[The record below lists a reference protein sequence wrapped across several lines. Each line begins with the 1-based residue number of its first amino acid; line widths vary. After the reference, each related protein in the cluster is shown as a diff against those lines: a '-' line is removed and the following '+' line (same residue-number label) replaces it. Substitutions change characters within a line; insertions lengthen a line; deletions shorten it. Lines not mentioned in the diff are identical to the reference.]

1 MKTYQIYI
9 LGLAL
14 LATVQGCTNQAEPLA
29 ESQQAQKTADGL
41 TLSAQQLAKIGLQS
55 KTIEQRTITTSV
67 SANGLLD
74 VPTQHMASVNTFLGS
89 YVKSADKHIG
99 EKVKKG
105 EVLAVMEGPEFV
117 DLQQQYLEHR
127 SQLAVLKSEFERQSN
142 LAADSITSKKN
153 LQLAQA
159 VYEQTAS
166 SVEALQ
172 QKLSFLHVNMTTLD
186 KGTIARS
193 FTIRAPMDGYLTE
206 VSAKIGSY
214 ITPGQSLME
223 IVDLTHIHAELSVYE
238 SEAMN
243 VKEGQK
249 MEIMLPSMPGK
260 VLEADIY
267 LIDKAFDDITRAVKV
282 HGHFEEENIPFIMGM
297 YVEGKIITGE
307 ATGYAVPA
315 IAAVFADNN
324 RYVFLEK
331 ASGDG
336 AAFMA
341 IDVTE
346 AAEMDG
352 WILLPEGK
360 IPEGF
365 DKVVTKGAGYLLAQ
379 WMMAE

>member
-14 LATVQGCTNQAEPLA
+14 LAALQGCTNQAEPLA

-41 TLSAQQLAKIGLQS
+41 TLSAQQIAKIGLQS

-74 VPTQHMASVNTFLGS
+74 VPTQHMASVTTFLGS

-105 EVLAVMEGPEFV
+105 EVLAVMEGPAFV

-172 QKLSFLHVNMTTLD
+172 QKLGFLHLNMATLD

-267 LIDKAFDDITRAVKV
+267 LIDKAFDDNTRAVKV

-336 AAFMA
+336 TAFMA

-352 WILLPEGK
+352 WILLPKGK
-360 IPEGF
+360 TPSGF
-365 DKVVTKGAGYLLAQ
+365 DKVVTKGAGYLLSQ
-379 WMMAE
+379 WMMGE